1 MSNSLKISI
10 VTISYNQGR
19 FLKQCIDSVL
29 SQNYDNFEY
38 FILDNC
44 SNDNSSEILKQLK
57 LQKDNRVKIIEEKDN
72 GPANALNKG
81 FKMATG
87 DIYYFLNSDDYLV
100 KDTFKYVVDQFNKNP
115 KIDILFGSGY
125 LHDEINNQIN
135 IFFPNKVN
143 KKLFLKRNVCFFQ
156 QGMFF
161 KSNIYNKTKG
171 FNEINKS
178 NWDAELFLDML
189 HYKPIIK
196 RSFSRLAIFR
206 IHELSISS
214 QKINIDQNRIYG
226 LEEQTLLKKIFNK
239 IILYLHDPLWVVMTI
254 LKKIKVLK

>member
-81 FKMATG
+81 FNIAT
-87 DIYYFLNSDDYLV
+87 
-100 KDTFKYVVDQFNKNP
+100 
-115 KIDILFGSGY
+115 
-125 LHDEINNQIN
+125 
-135 IFFPNKVN
+135 
-143 KKLFLKRNVCFFQ
+143 
-156 QGMFF
+156 
-161 KSNIYNKTKG
+161 
-171 FNEINKS
+171 
-178 NWDAELFLDML
+178 
-189 HYKPIIK
+189 
-196 RSFSRLAIFR
+196 
-206 IHELSISS
+206 
-214 QKINIDQNRIYG
+214 
-226 LEEQTLLKKIFNK
+226 
-239 IILYLHDPLWVVMTI
+239 
-254 LKKIKVLK
+254 